1 MAAFLG
7 NLRNT
12 VIMGFV
18 AAALILAVRLSYGG
32 LDLSG
37 EVFWAFIIHWAHILC
52 GVMWIGLLWYFN
64 FVAAQIAPRMPA
76 ALRPA
81 LDDYIAPAALF
92 WLRWSALGAIMFGL
106 ALAAMNG
113 HLAQLLSLDSYDD
126 AGPFRTASCLLAGIG
141 VWLGIIMGFNVWF
154 LIWPNQQRALAI
166 GGYSE
171 LSAPDKAVAAQ
182 TAGLYS
188 RINMLLS
195 IPMLFCMVAAAH
207 MA

>member
-1 MAAFLG
+1 
-7 NLRNT
+7 
-12 VIMGFV
+12 
-18 AAALILAVRLSYGG
+18 
-32 LDLSG
+32 
-37 EVFWAFIIHWAHILC
+37 
-52 GVMWIGLLWYFN
+52 
-64 FVAAQIAPRMPA
+64 
-76 ALRPA
+76 
-81 LDDYIAPAALF
+81 
-92 WLRWSALGAIMFGL
+92 MFGL

-126 AGPFRTASCLLAGIG
+126 AGPFRTASYLLAGIG

>member
-12 VIMGFV
+12 MIMGFV

-32 LDLSG
+32 LNPG
-37 EVFWAFIIHWAHILC
+37 GKVFWVFIVHWAQVLC

-81 LDDYIAPAALF
+81 LDGYITPVALF
-92 WLRWSALGAIMFGL
+92 WLRWSALGAIVFGL
-106 ALAAMNG
+106 LLAALNG
-113 HLAQLLSLDSYDD
+113 HLAQVLSLDSYDD
-126 AGPFRTASCLLAGIG
+126 AGPFKTVSYLLAGIG
-141 VWLGIIMGFNVWF
+141 VWLGLIMGFNVWF

-166 GGYSE
+166 GGYSA
-171 LSAPDKAVAAQ
+171 LSAPDKAVAVQ

-195 IPMLFCMVAAAH
+195 IPMLFCVVAALH
-207 MA
+207 IP